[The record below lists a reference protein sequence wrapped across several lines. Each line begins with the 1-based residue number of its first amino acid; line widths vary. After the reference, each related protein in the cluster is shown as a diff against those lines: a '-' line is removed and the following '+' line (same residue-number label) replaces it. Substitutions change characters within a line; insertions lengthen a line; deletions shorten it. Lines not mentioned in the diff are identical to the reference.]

1 MLVRVGFIGAGWAAN
16 EHAQSLRAIGGAE
29 VAGVVDLDARRA
41 SELAAWAGAP
51 VFASAEELIQGGAL
65 DAVVIATPPG
75 SRRDPAVAALEAGVA
90 VFLEKPIAR
99 TFEDA
104 VAIVRAQERTGT
116 VCAVA
121 YQWRAAGA
129 VDALRR
135 SLDGAAV
142 ALMISVGVGIT
153 QARTWFGDHAQSG
166 GLVSERGSH
175 HIDLQRAVGGEV
187 RRVRGVRGGV
197 PLAGAS
203 AVATD
208 VLEDVIALSLEFA
221 SGAIGTVH
229 VAWTPEDFPGTHTLS
244 VVADDGAYALELD
257 PVFELRGSRR
267 GAAVVA
273 ESPEPPFVA
282 GLARFLEAVRTGGSG
297 AVACTAED
305 AAGSL
310 ATALAC
316 ERALASGDAVTVE
329 TLSRSGYRSSATG
342 VNPTGGS

>member
-1 MLVRVGFIGAGWAAN
+1 MRVGFIGAGWAAT
-16 EHAQSLRAIGGAE
+16 EHARSLQVIGGAD
-29 VAGVVDLDARRA
+29 VAGIVDLDARRA
-41 SELAAWAGAP
+41 SEFAAWTGAP
-51 VFASAEELIQGGAL
+51 VFASPEDLIQAGAL

-75 SRRDPAVAALEAGVA
+75 SRRDSAVAALEAGVA

-99 TFEDA
+99 TFADA
-104 VAIVRAQERTGT
+104 IAIVRARERSGA
-116 VCAVA
+116 VCAVG
-121 YQWRAAGA
+121 YQWRAAAA
-129 VDALRR
+129 VAALRR
-135 SLDGAAV
+135 AVDGAAV

-187 RRVRGVRGGV
+187 RRVRGVRGAV

-203 AVATD
+203 SVATD
-208 VLEDVIALSLEFA
+208 ELEDVISLSLEFT
-221 SGAIGTVH
+221 SGAIGAVH
-229 VAWTPEDFPGTHTLS
+229 VAWTPEGFPSTHSLS

-257 PVFELRGSRR
+257 PVFALHGTRS
-267 GAAVVA
+267 GASVVA
-273 ESPEPPFVA
+273 ESAEPPFVA
-282 GLARFLEAVRTGGSG
+282 GLARFLEAVRTGDPG

-316 ERALASGDAVTVE
+316 ERALASGDAVAVE
-329 TLSRSGYRSSATG
+329 SLPGSGYRSSATG